1 MDYRAIA
8 ELIWFSFLGLSV
20 FALVVGFSIRA
31 FLAPVVR
38 EAMDRLGQTRT
49 DDQARSD
56 VRLEYLESRLIDMET
71 QLHRL
76 TAADDFQRQLRGGAE
91 GAPPPP
97 AHERSE

>member
-8 ELIWFSFLGLSV
+8 ELIWFSFLGLSI
-20 FALVVGFSIRA
+20 FAFVVGFSVRA

-38 EAMDRLGQTRT
+38 DAMDRLGQTRSE
-49 DDQARSD
+49 DRARAD
-56 VRLEYLESRLIDMET
+56 VRLEYLETRLADVES

-76 TAADDFQRQLRGGAE
+76 TAADDFHRQLRAGE
-91 GAPPPP
+91 PTPP